1 MENTSMSPQFTLR
14 ALSNQ
19 MADAVEKVST
29 SVVLVN
35 GRERQPASGF
45 VYAPSLIL
53 TASHVVEREENI
65 TVYTAD
71 KRTLP
76 AKLVGRDAA
85 SDLAVLRVEN
95 LNVEPAPSTTDEARV
110 GQLALIVGRSSEE
123 GPMASMGIVSAVG
136 GPLTIGRGL
145 SLERYIRTD
154 AIPYP
159 GFSGSPLID
168 TQGAVLGVLTTGLGN
183 SITLAIPTQLAKQV
197 ADSITQFGY
206 RKRGYLG
213 IGSQLVEIPA
223 NQRANRT
230 QEYGLL
236 IVKVDEHSPAQRA
249 GVMIGDIL
257 VSVDGQVIKDP
268 EDLKMSLTSERVG
281 KTIPVEV
288 IRGNGVQT
296 LQITV
301 GQRN

>member
-213 IGSQLVEIPA
+213 IG
-223 NQRANRT
+223 
-230 QEYGLL
+230 
-236 IVKVDEHSPAQRA
+236 
-249 GVMIGDIL
+249 
-257 VSVDGQVIKDP
+257 
-268 EDLKMSLTSERVG
+268 
-281 KTIPVEV
+281 
-288 IRGNGVQT
+288 
-296 LQITV
+296 
-301 GQRN
+301 

>member
-1 MENTSMSPQFTLR
+1 MEQTTTSQPTLR

-19 MADAVEKVST
+19 MADAVEQVSKA
-29 SVVLVN
+29 VVLVN

-53 TASHVVEREENI
+53 TASHVLERDENI

-76 AKLVGRDAA
+76 AKLVGRDMA

-95 LNVEPAPSTTDEARV
+95 LNIEPAKSATEEARV
-110 GQLALIVGRSSEE
+110 GQLVMIVGRASEE

-136 GPLTIGRGL
+136 GPLTVGRDL
-145 SLERYIRTD
+145 ALERYIRTD

-168 TQGAVLGVLTTGLGN
+168 TQGTVLGVLTTGLGN
-183 SITLAIPTQLAKQV
+183 SVTLAIPHQLAQQV
-197 ADSITQFGY
+197 VNALVQFGY

-213 IGSQLVEIPA
+213 IGSQFVQIPA
-223 NQRANRT
+223 AQRANRA
-230 QEYGLL
+230 QEHGLL

-257 VSVDGQVIKDP
+257 ISVDGQAIKDP
-268 EDLKMSLTSERVG
+268 EDLKLALTSERVG

-288 IRGNGVQT
+288 IRGSSVQT